1 MPVEFETWKK
11 GLVEFGKK
19 EEGVLKINKH
29 PSMGVD
35 EDYFTANI
43 SHKYKGDD
51 LIVSQACTKYD
62 YCYCGPGNLK
72 FEYNLKFEEKFHLYI
87 YQRDFLSNFFSRKK
101 IKTGN
106 DTFDKAFIIES
117 SNKTIALNLFKEE
130 KIQKLFLSFPYLM
143 FNIRTKN
150 NLTSIVLK
158 DMRHRYHA
166 VKELHELL
174 VVFKY
179 IVDKITL

>member
-1 MPVEFETWKK
+1 MPIEFETWKK
-11 GLVEFGKK
+11 DFVEFGKK

-43 SHKYKGDD
+43 SHKYKGND
-51 LIVSQACTKYD
+51 LIVSQGCTKYD
-62 YCYCGPGNLK
+62 YYYCGPGNLK
-72 FEYNLKFEEKFHLYI
+72 FEYNLIFEEKFHLYI
-87 YQRDFLSNFFSRKK
+87 YQRDFLSNIFSRKR

-106 DTFDKAFIIES
+106 NAFDKAFIIES

-130 KIQKLFLSFPYLM
+130 KIQKLFLFFPCLV
-143 FNIRTKN
+143 FNIGTKN

-158 DMRHRYHA
+158 DTRHKCHA
-166 VKELHELL
+166 VRELRELL
-174 VVFKY
+174 IVFRY
-179 IVDKITL
+179 IVDTITS